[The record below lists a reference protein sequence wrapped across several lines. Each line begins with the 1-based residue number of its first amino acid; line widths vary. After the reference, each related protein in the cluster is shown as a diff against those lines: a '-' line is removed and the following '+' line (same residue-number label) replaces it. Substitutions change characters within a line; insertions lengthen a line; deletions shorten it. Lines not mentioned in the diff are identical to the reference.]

1 MLKPGKV
8 YTYFV
13 EDCLEIFFLVFTFL
27 KMHGNS
33 KNDQYLVE
41 QVKHLHKHCPAL
53 IGAPSST
60 KFRLTLKCE
69 IVISEVYK
77 FMSILQLSCCKY
89 EF

>member
-1 MLKPGKV
+1 MLKPEKV

-27 KMHGNS
+27 KIHGNS

-60 KFRLTLKCE
+60 KFRLDAK
-69 IVISEVYK
+69 V
-77 FMSILQLSCCKY
+77 
-89 EF
+89 